1 MGGELPSYHKSRPNH
16 GMSLLQPSPNLLLL
30 CFDNFTVYVP
40 SKPLKG
46 MSGAE
51 TVAGLVLGVL
61 PLLVVAA
68 EHYDQCFRP
77 FVRYKKIAKEADHFR
92 DQLNIQKTI
101 FRNQCRLLLE
111 QIVEHDAAARM
122 LKGPDDPLWHDAA
135 LDAKLNQLLGE
146 SREACVA
153 AIKIIEQRLQDIQ
166 NESEELWTALDAEHQ
181 VPNPSGH

>member
-1 MGGELPSYHKSRPNH
+1 
-16 GMSLLQPSPNLLLL
+16 
-30 CFDNFTVYVP
+30 
-40 SKPLKG
+40 

-51 TVAGLVLGVL
+51 AVAGLTLGVL
-61 PLLVVAA
+61 PILLAAA

-111 QIVEHDAAARM
+111 QIVEHDAASRM
-122 LKGPDDPLWHDAA
+122 LKAPDEPLWHDAA
-135 LDAKLNQLLGE
+135 LDAKLSALLGE

-153 AIKIIEQRLQDIQ
+153 AVGIIEQRLNDIQ
-166 NESEELWTALDAEHQ
+166 TESRELWTALAAERQ
-181 VPNPSGH
+181 VLHSCCNWSILIQPLT